1 MTVRGGTVCHVTVR
15 GGTVCHVTVRGGTV
29 SCDSKGRDSVM

>member
-1 MTVRGGTVCHVTVR
+1 MTVRGGTVSCDSKGRDSVD
-15 GGTVCHVTVRGGTV
+15 HVTVRGGTV